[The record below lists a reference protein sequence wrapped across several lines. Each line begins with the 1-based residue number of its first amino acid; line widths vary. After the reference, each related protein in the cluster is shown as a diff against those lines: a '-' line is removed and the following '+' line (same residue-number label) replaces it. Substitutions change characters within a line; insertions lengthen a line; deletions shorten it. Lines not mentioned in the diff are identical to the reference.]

1 MTCIIEQ
8 NKEEYMAK
16 TALIGYTGF
25 VGGNIVAQHDFD
37 DLYNSKNIAEIEGK
51 EYDLVVSAANRAEM
65 WRINQEPEKDL
76 AEINEFIDH
85 IKKVKIKKLVL
96 ISTVGVYKTAVDVN
110 EDTVIDTDNLTA
122 YGKNRYYLEEFCR
135 NTFDTTVVRLPGL
148 FGEGLKKN
156 VIFDL
161 LNDNNIDRIHKDG
174 VYQYYNL
181 ARIWNDIQIALDNNL
196 SLVNFATP
204 PLSTEEVARECFKV
218 EFTRMPTDVTPAVW
232 DMHSKY
238 ADVYGG
244 EGNYIC
250 TKQQE
255 LEDISAFVRQYQR

>member
-1 MTCIIEQ
+1 M
-8 NKEEYMAK
+8 MR

-25 VGGNIVAQHDFD
+25 VGGNIAAQHEFD
-37 DLYNSKNIAEIEGK
+37 DLYNSKNIGDIEGQ

-96 ISTVGVYKTAVDVN
+96 ISTVGVYKNPNGAT
-110 EDTVIDTDNLTA
+110 EDTPIETDGLTP
-122 YGKNRYYLEEFCR
+122 YGINRYHLEQFC
-135 NTFDTTVVRLPGL
+135 NENFDTTIVRLPGL

-161 LNDNNIDRIHKDG
+161 LNNNNVDRIHKDG

-181 ARIWNDIQIALDNNL
+181 GNIWKDIQVALDNNL
-196 SLVNFATP
+196 PLVNLATP
-204 PLSTEEVARECFKV
+204 PVSTEEVARECFGI
-218 EFTRMPTDVTPAVW
+218 EFTNVPADTKPAYW

-244 EGNYIC
+244 EGEYLYS
-250 TKQQE
+250 KAQE
-255 LEDISAFVRQYQR
+255 LAGIKAFVDNYKKYN